1 MAVAANQKETR
12 RSARIGAFLMASGD
26 DRKCGPPDTSH
37 SPSPKDKLARM
48 GTNRLLIAFLAA
60 STGALGFFGCGA
72 SGSSD
77 VGFAE
82 ISSSDAGEG
91 AIDWDAGVWPDSDP
105 SPNDPSAGDPSF
117 SDGGPPAP
125 SQFTCSGKSGNPG
138 NRTLSL
144 QSSGLNRVSVLH
156 VPASYDPTEGTPLVL
171 NFHGFTSDGWQQQIL
186 TRMDATSEA
195 RGFIV
200 AYPSGIAASWNAG
213 QCCGTAWLDAVDD
226 IQLVKDLIAKVSE
239 EYCIDP
245 KRIYATGMSNGGFIA
260 HRIGCELADT
270 IAAIAPVAGV
280 LGVAPG
286 ACNPSRPMPVLHFHG
301 TSDPLVPYGGG
312 YPVLKL
318 DMAGTLNFRSVK
330 DTVQTWRNL
339 NGCIGEPEILYAKAD
354 AICERWSDCSPGA
367 EVTLCTIDRGGHT
380 WPGGVPIPMGKTSS
394 SISATETMA
403 DFFEVHRLP

>member
-1 MAVAANQKETR
+1 MGMNRWRVA
-12 RSARIGAFLMASGD
+12 LV
-26 DRKCGPPDTSH
+26 
-37 SPSPKDKLARM
+37 L
-48 GTNRLLIAFLAA
+48 A
-60 STGALGFFGCGA
+60 STSGFGPLGCGTSETA
-72 SGSSD
+72 D
-77 VGFAE
+77 VGYAE
-82 ISSSDAGEG
+82 VSSSDASEE
-91 AIDWDAGVWPDSDP
+91 IPEWDAALWPDADP
-105 SPNDPSAGDPSF
+105 DPDAPSAGGPSF
-117 SDGGPPAP
+117 SDGGAPAP
-125 SQFTCSGKSGNPG
+125 TAFTCTGKTGKAG

-144 QSSGLNRVSVLH
+144 KSSGIGRVSVLH
-156 VPASYDPTEGTPLVL
+156 VPARYEPTEGAPLVL

-200 AYPSGIAASWNAG
+200 AYPSGVAASWNAG

-226 IQLVKDLIAKVSE
+226 VQFVKDLIAKISD

-260 HRIGCELADT
+260 HRLGCELADT
-270 IAAIAPVAGV
+270 FAAIAPVAGV

-286 ACNPSRPMPVLHFHG
+286 ACKPSRPMPVLHFHG

-330 DTVQTWRNL
+330 DTVATWRNL
-339 NGCIGEPEILYAKAD
+339 NGCVGEPEILYAKGD
-354 AICERWSDCSPGA
+354 ATCERWADCSPGA

-403 DFFEVHRLP
+403 DFFEAHRLP